1 MERPKTY
8 GEFAEMNEYT
18 RVDERLATGSHPS
31 TDKGCI
37 EVCYV
42 GQQEPTLITDNMSRY
57 DRLTTIADV
66 IEYQMEQIRE
76 MASDDLKEL
85 KAEKAMEQ

>member
-1 MERPKTY
+1 MRYE
-8 GEFAEMNEYT
+8 
-18 RVDERLATGSHPS
+18 
-31 TDKGCI
+31 
-37 EVCYV
+37 